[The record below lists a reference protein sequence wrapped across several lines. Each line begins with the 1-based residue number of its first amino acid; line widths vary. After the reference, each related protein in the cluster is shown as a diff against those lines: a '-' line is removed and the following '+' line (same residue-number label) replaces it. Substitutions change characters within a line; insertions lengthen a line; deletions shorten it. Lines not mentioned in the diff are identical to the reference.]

1 MTNMFMWYI
10 YCDIQVTALR
20 QMILQ
25 GRSSSSAVPTLSN
38 SEEVSDEEVLD
49 SSDEGTDGGIEDE
62 DDEDPYAVV

>member
-1 MTNMFMWYI
+1 M
-10 YCDIQVTALR
+10 TALR

-25 GRSSSSAVPTLSN
+25 GRSSSAVATLSN

-49 SSDEGTDGGIEDE
+49 SSDEGTDGGIEEE

>member
-10 YCDIQVTALR
+10 YCVIQVTALR

-25 GRSSSSAVPTLSN
+25 GRSSSAVATLSN

-49 SSDEGTDGGIEDE
+49 SSDEGTDGGIEEE